1 MIGKRRGGKKQ
12 RVEVAVRS
20 APRPWISERLLMLG
34 WLLQGREVLRR
45 ERAAMRSDDVLF
57 FEAWGG
63 WARFSLSSAL
73 LFLGVAVVLAFGFD
87 IDVPLFIALSF
98 SALVCL
104 IVSSIV
110 FCVSWALS
118 VFDATLWHDV
128 AILVIAVGVL
138 LVLGIPQSVLSE
150 PLWSY

>member
-45 ERAAMRSDDVLF
+45 ERAAMRSDDVLY

-63 WARFSLSSAL
+63 VGKIFVVERLAIFGSGGRIGFRF
-73 LFLGVAVVLAFGFD
+73 
-87 IDVPLFIALSF
+87 
-98 SALVCL
+98 
-104 IVSSIV
+104 
-110 FCVSWALS
+110 
-118 VFDATLWHDV
+118 
-128 AILVIAVGVL
+128 
-138 LVLGIPQSVLSE
+138 
-150 PLWSY
+150 